1 MKRSWFISLSNPLLI
16 LILPPEGGI
25 NSFLGILDHSK
36 CFQSLTWGQADMPKR
51 LDVKI
56 AGEATDFQNEESDSL
71 SMWMC
76 LLPVIIYISMWFIS
90 ALKIASV
97 FQFLKA
103 NWNNL
108 FLSALP

>member
-1 MKRSWFISLSNPLLI
+1 
-16 LILPPEGGI
+16 
-25 NSFLGILDHSK
+25 
-36 CFQSLTWGQADMPKR
+36 MPKR

-56 AGEATDFQNEESDSL
+56 ASEATDFQNEESDSS

-76 LLPVIIYISMWFIS
+76 LLLVIIYISMWFIF

-103 NWNNL
+103 K
-108 FLSALP
+108 